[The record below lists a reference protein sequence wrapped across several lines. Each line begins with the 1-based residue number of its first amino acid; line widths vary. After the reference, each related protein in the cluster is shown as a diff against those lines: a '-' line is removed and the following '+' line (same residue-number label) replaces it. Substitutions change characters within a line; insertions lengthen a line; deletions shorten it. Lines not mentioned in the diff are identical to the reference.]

1 MQLNNL
7 SVHNLNEERN
17 MQKAI
22 KFKQQGMTFIGLV
35 LVIAVVIFL
44 AVIGM
49 KVVPAYIEFSSVK
62 NAIKYVAKD
71 AKFSTM
77 SKKEIASAF
86 DKSASTGYI
95 TVIKGSDL
103 VIEKN
108 ETGNVVT
115 ADYQVTLPIVAN
127 ASVLLDFHATSA
139 K

>member
-1 MQLNNL
+1 
-7 SVHNLNEERN
+7 

-22 KFKQQGMTFIGLV
+22 NSKQSGMTFIGMV
-35 LVIAVVIFL
+35 LVIAVIVAI
-44 AVIGM
+44 AVVGI
-49 KVVPAYIEFSSVK
+49 KVTPAYIEFSSVK
-62 NAIKYVAKD
+62 SAIKYVAKD
-71 AKFSTM
+71 AAFATM
-77 SKKEIASAF
+77 SKKDIASAF

-103 VIEKN
+103 IIEKN

>member
-1 MQLNNL
+1 MQRKMK
-7 SVHNLNEERN
+7 S
-17 MQKAI
+17 
-22 KFKQQGMTFIGLV
+22 KQAGMTFIGLV
-35 LVIAVVIFL
+35 LVIAAIVCIAIVG
-44 AVIGM
+44 V
-49 KVVPAYIEFSSVK
+49 KVTPAYIEFSSVK

-71 AKFSTM
+71 SAFATM

-103 VIEKN
+103 IIEKN

-115 ADYQVTLPIVAN
+115 ADYQVIIPIVAN

>member
-1 MQLNNL
+1 
-7 SVHNLNEERN
+7 

-22 KFKQQGMTFIGLV
+22 NSKQSGMTFIGMV
-35 LVIAVVIFL
+35 LVIAVIVAI
-44 AVIGM
+44 AVVGI
-49 KVVPAYIEFSSVK
+49 KVTPAYIEFSSVK
-62 NAIKYVAKD
+62 SAIKYVAKD
-71 AKFSTM
+71 AAFATM
-77 SKKEIASAF
+77 SKKDIANAF

-103 VIEKN
+103 IIEKN

>member
-1 MQLNNL
+1 
-7 SVHNLNEERN
+7 

-22 KFKQQGMTFIGLV
+22 KFNQQGMTFIGLV

>member
-1 MQLNNL
+1 
-7 SVHNLNEERN
+7 
-17 MQKAI
+17 MQKVI
-22 KFKQQGMTFIGLV
+22 NSKQSGMTFIGLV
-35 LVIAVVIFL
+35 LVIAAVIFL
-44 AVIGM
+44 AIIGM

-71 AKFSTM
+71 AAFANM

-86 DKSASTGYI
+86 DKSASTSYI

-103 VIEKN
+103 IIEKT

-115 ADYQVTLPIVAN
+115 AEYQVTIPIVAN
-127 ASVLLDFHATSA
+127 ASVLLDFNATSA

>member
-1 MQLNNL
+1 MQ
-7 SVHNLNEERN
+7 R
-17 MQKAI
+17 AI
-22 KFKQQGMTFIGLV
+22 NSKQAGMTFIGLV
-35 LVIAVVIFL
+35 LVIAAVIFL
-44 AVIGM
+44 AIIGM

-71 AKFSTM
+71 AAFANM

-103 VIEKN
+103 IIEKT

-115 ADYQVTLPIVAN
+115 AEYQVTIPIVAN
-127 ASVLLDFHATSA
+127 ASVLLDFNATSA